1 MRFRQAEIAGAALQM
16 HGFSPRASPKHQTA
30 PRPSNLAPT
39 SCNSIFRTGPASHE
53 QRTSPEAHLRNRER
67 MFHVP
72 SLPSTNTSR
81 RAERRRPQ
89 LGSTRRAGL
98 DGRLLHSASPASPGL
113 DHERAED
120 SRRANDGPLAESSQR
135 HRGASRR
142 RFPTTPYGATVES
155 TRVAEGVARV
165 YQQRQAVL
173 RLCLDDVA
181 RHSCPPGPRR
191 SAVPALQQC
200 VAAEA
205 PRDGAGN
212 FRLHGASMRPMP
224 RALVEF

>member
-1 MRFRQAEIAGAALQM
+1 MLQ
-16 HGFSPRASPKHQTA
+16 
-30 PRPSNLAPT
+30 
-39 SCNSIFRTGPASHE
+39 
-53 QRTSPEAHLRNRER
+53 
-67 MFHVP
+67 
-72 SLPSTNTSR
+72 
-81 RAERRRPQ
+81 
-89 LGSTRRAGL
+89 
-98 DGRLLHSASPASPGL
+98 HSASLLSTGL

-120 SRRANDGPLAESSQR
+120 SRRSNDGPLAKSSPR
-135 HRGASRR
+135 FCGASRR
-142 RFPTTPYGATVES
+142 RFPTSPSGAAAERA
-155 TRVAEGVARV
+155 RVTERVARV

-200 VAAEA
+200 VAAEG

-212 FRLHGASMRPMP
+212 FRLHGASMRTVQ

>member
-1 MRFRQAEIAGAALQM
+1 MLQ
-16 HGFSPRASPKHQTA
+16 
-30 PRPSNLAPT
+30 
-39 SCNSIFRTGPASHE
+39 
-53 QRTSPEAHLRNRER
+53 
-67 MFHVP
+67 
-72 SLPSTNTSR
+72 
-81 RAERRRPQ
+81 
-89 LGSTRRAGL
+89 
-98 DGRLLHSASPASPGL
+98 HSASLLSTGL

-135 HRGASRR
+135 PRGASRR
-142 RFPTTPYGATVES
+142 RFPTTPYGGAAERA
-155 TRVAEGVARV
+155 RVTERIARV
-165 YQQRQAVL
+165 YSNDRPCP
-173 RLCLDDVA
+173 RLCLDGVA

>member
-1 MRFRQAEIAGAALQM
+1 MPLRRAVP
-16 HGFSPRASPKHQTA
+16 FSGQVPQS
-30 PRPSNLAPT
+30 L
-39 SCNSIFRTGPASHE
+39 E
-53 QRTSPEAHLRNRER
+53 QHVSSKPYFRNRER
-67 MFHVP
+67 TFHVS

-89 LGSTRRAGL
+89 LGSTRREGL

-142 RFPTTPYGATVES
+142 RFPTTPYGAATERA
-155 TRVAEGVARV
+155 RVTERVARV
-165 YQQRQAVL
+165 YRQRRAASAAISL
-173 RLCLDDVA
+173 RRIASLA
-181 RHSCPPGPRR
+181 PAGPAAL
-191 SAVPALQQC
+191 SAQQC
-200 VAAEA
+200 CSSVWLQLR

-212 FRLHGASMRPMP
+212 FRLHGASMRPMQ

>member
-1 MRFRQAEIAGAALQM
+1 MLQ
-16 HGFSPRASPKHQTA
+16 
-30 PRPSNLAPT
+30 
-39 SCNSIFRTGPASHE
+39 
-53 QRTSPEAHLRNRER
+53 
-67 MFHVP
+67 
-72 SLPSTNTSR
+72 
-81 RAERRRPQ
+81 
-89 LGSTRRAGL
+89 
-98 DGRLLHSASPASPGL
+98 HSASPPSPGL

-155 TRVAEGVARV
+155 TRVTERVARV

-191 SAVPALQQC
+191 SAASACSSVWLQLR
-200 VAAEA
+200 

>member
-1 MRFRQAEIAGAALQM
+1 M
-16 HGFSPRASPKHQTA
+16 S
-30 PRPSNLAPT
+30 
-39 SCNSIFRTGPASHE
+39 
-53 QRTSPEAHLRNRER
+53 
-67 MFHVP
+67 

-89 LGSTRRAGL
+89 LGSTRREGL

-142 RFPTTPYGATVES
+142 RFPTTPYGVTVES

-165 YQQRQAVL
+165 YSSDRPFP
-173 RLCLDDVA
+173 RLCLYGVS
-181 RHSCPPGPRR
+181 RHSCPLGPRR
-191 SAVPALQQC
+191 SAASACSSVWLQLR
-200 VAAEA
+200 

-212 FRLHGASMRPMP
+212 FRLHGASMRPMQ
-224 RALVEF
+224 RALVEFLA

>member
-1 MRFRQAEIAGAALQM
+1 MQVPPCKCINFHAEHRPRTPNRPATIELAL
-16 HGFSPRASPKHQTA
+16 
-30 PRPSNLAPT
+30 T
-39 SCNSIFRTGPASHE
+39 SCSSFFRTGPASHE

-67 MFHVP
+67 TFHMP
-72 SLPSTNTSR
+72 SLPSANTSR
-81 RAERRRPQ
+81 RSERRRPL
-89 LGSTRRAGL
+89 LGSARRAGL
-98 DGRLLHSASPASPGL
+98 DGMLLHSASPTSPGL

-191 SAVPALQQC
+191 SAVPAPAAVR

-205 PRDGAGN
+205 ARRRGQ
-212 FRLHGASMRPMP
+212 L
-224 RALVEF
+224 

>member
-1 MRFRQAEIAGAALQM
+1 MPLRRAVP
-16 HGFSPRASPKHQTA
+16 FSGQVPQS
-30 PRPSNLAPT
+30 L
-39 SCNSIFRTGPASHE
+39 E
-53 QRTSPEAHLRNRER
+53 QHVSSKPYFRNRER
-67 MFHVP
+67 TFHVS

-89 LGSTRRAGL
+89 LGSTRREGL
-98 DGRLLHSASPASPGL
+98 DGRLLHSASPPSPGL

-142 RFPTTPYGATVES
+142 RFPTTPYGGA
-155 TRVAEGVARV
+155 AERARMTERAAHV
-165 YQQRQAVL
+165 YSNDRPSAAGSL
-173 RLCLDDVA
+173 RRIASLLPA
-181 RHSCPPGPRR
+181 RPARR